1 MKEIRKEIQRI
12 EEVIKYESV
21 DGREFNTK
29 EDCKKWE
36 ESYECT
42 IRAAMKK
49 IPQIE
54 TDCSDIF
61 IVNPPEERVIV
72 LKPRNIEDIKVINA
86 YGKMLDNFTEP
97 LTQDDI
103 EKILMIY
110 TGYNEDWFVIYRTD
124 KYLKEIN
131 SRFDDFKEQIN
142 RLERQM

>member
-1 MKEIRKEIQRI
+1 MKKIVKEVQRI

-21 DGREFNTK
+21 DGRVFNTK

-54 TDCSDIF
+54 TDCSDTF
-61 IVNPPEERVIV
+61 IVSPPEERVIV
-72 LKPRNIEDIKVINA
+72 LKPRNIEDIEVINA
-86 YGKMLDNFTEP
+86 YGRIIDNYTGL

-103 EKILMIY
+103 GKLLMIH
-110 TGYNEDWFVIYRTD
+110 TGYDEDWFMIYYMD

-131 SRFDDFKEQIN
+131 NKFDNFKEQIN
-142 RLERQM
+142 QLEG

>member
-1 MKEIRKEIQRI
+1 M
-12 EEVIKYESV
+12 
-21 DGREFNTK
+21 FNTK

-54 TDCSDIF
+54 TDCSATF
-61 IVNPPEERVIV
+61 IVYPSEERVIV
-72 LKPRNIEDIKVINA
+72 LKPRNIEDIEVINA
-86 YGKMLDNFTEP
+86 YGRIIDNYTEL

-103 EKILMIY
+103 GKLLMIH
-110 TGYNEDWFVIYRTD
+110 TGYDEDWFMIYYMD

-131 SRFDDFKEQIN
+131 NKFDDFKEQIN
-142 RLERQM
+142 QLEG

>member
-12 EEVIKYESV
+12 EEVITYESV
-21 DGREFNTK
+21 DGRVFNTK

-54 TDCSDIF
+54 TDCGDIF

-72 LKPRNIEDIKVINA
+72 LKPRNIEDIEVINA
-86 YGKMLDNFTEP
+86 YGRIIDNYTEL

-103 EKILMIY
+103 GKLLMIY
-110 TGYNEDWFVIYRTD
+110 TGYDEDWFMIYYMD

-131 SRFDDFKEQIN
+131 NKFDDFKEQIN
-142 RLERQM
+142 QLEG